1 MGRTDEFLLSNRN
14 VCGSFLYRAPWN
26 TGLWSPLLI
35 LEVLSPTQCLVP
47 TRHELFATS
56 SPIGLV
62 TLALIPTWQKCLHYL
77 ATCFY
82 HLAFKCG
89 LNLSSVT
96 SRASRMLWFQALNTC
111 SRQPVPKCRQS
122 FHRSVHSRTL
132 HVMENCSELLEGS
145 PLECCF
151 QKISY
156 HTSHNTQLS
165 PGAVIARFAP
175 KAQSE
180 CASSVSATPQLH

>member
-1 MGRTDEFLLSNRN
+1 MQTSSGASLWQKQQKQDVWALKFCLYKLLLGQQEAGKAADDIADISVLAEVKRWDPVGEFLLKNRSM
-14 VCGSFLYRAPWN
+14 CSSFLYRAPWN
-26 TGLWSPLLI
+26 RGLWSPLLV

-62 TLALIPTWQKCLHYL
+62 TLAPIPSWQKCLHCL

-96 SRASRMLWFQALNTC
+96 SRAT
-111 SRQPVPKCRQS
+111 K
-122 FHRSVHSRTL
+122 TL
-132 HVMENCSELLEGS
+132 
-145 PLECCF
+145 
-151 QKISY
+151 
-156 HTSHNTQLS
+156 
-165 PGAVIARFAP
+165 
-175 KAQSE
+175 
-180 CASSVSATPQLH
+180 